1 MTPAMTAITTNRLTV
16 GYRGHRVVE
25 DISLSLPCGR
35 LVCLLG
41 PNGAGKST
49 LLRTLCGFQPP
60 IAGTVTISGSDI
72 TTMSAA
78 EVARLVSVV
87 LTDRPLTP
95 SLTAAE
101 MVGMGRAP
109 YTGFWG
115 RLSDDDRRL
124 ISEAMQTVGIAPLA
138 TRRMGRLS
146 DGERQKVMIAKALAQ
161 HTPVIVLDE
170 PTAFLDY
177 PSKVAVMK
185 TLARLAHDE
194 GKTIL
199 MSTHDLELA
208 AQLGDELMKIEN
220 KHIRKITADEVSRII
235 GRLLRGY
242 PCNILSTSSR
252 LPSKAPALSI
262 LSVHMA
268 AANRPA
274 SP

>member
-1 MTPAMTAITTNRLTV
+1 MTAITTNRLTV

-124 ISEAMQTVGIAPLA
+124 VSEAMQTVGVAPLA

-208 AQLGDELMKIEN
+208 AQLGDELMEIEN

-235 GRLLRGY
+235 GGLLRG
-242 PCNILSTSSR
+242 
-252 LPSKAPALSI
+252 
-262 LSVHMA
+262 
-268 AANRPA
+268 
-274 SP
+274 

>member
-60 IAGTVTISGSDI
+60 IEGTVTISGSDI

-87 LTDRPLTP
+87 LTDRPLTS
-95 SLTAAE
+95 SLTDAE

-124 ISEAMQTVGIAPLA
+124 VSEAMQTVGIDSLA

-199 MSTHDLELA
+199 MSTHNLELA
-208 AQLGDELMKIEN
+208 AQLGDELMEIEN

-235 GRLLRGY
+235 GRLLRG
-242 PCNILSTSSR
+242 
-252 LPSKAPALSI
+252 
-262 LSVHMA
+262 
-268 AANRPA
+268 
-274 SP
+274 

>member
-115 RLSDDDRRL
+115 RLSDNDRRL
-124 ISEAMQTVGIAPLA
+124 VSEAMQTVGVDSLA
-138 TRRMGRLS
+138 TRRMGQLS

-208 AQLGDELMKIEN
+208 AQLGDELMEIEN

-235 GRLLRGY
+235 GRLLRG
-242 PCNILSTSSR
+242 
-252 LPSKAPALSI
+252 
-262 LSVHMA
+262 
-268 AANRPA
+268 
-274 SP
+274 

>member
-95 SLTAAE
+95 SLTVAE
-101 MVGMGRAP
+101 MVGMGRTP

-124 ISEAMQTVGIAPLA
+124 VSEAMQRVGIAPLA

-208 AQLGDELMKIEN
+208 AQLGDELMEIEN

-235 GRLLRGY
+235 GRLLRG
-242 PCNILSTSSR
+242 
-252 LPSKAPALSI
+252 
-262 LSVHMA
+262 
-268 AANRPA
+268 
-274 SP
+274 

>member
-1 MTPAMTAITTNRLTV
+1 MTPVMTAITTNRLTV

-25 DISLSLPCGR
+25 DISLSLPCAR

-124 ISEAMQTVGIAPLA
+124 VSEAMQTVGIAPLA
-138 TRRMGRLS
+138 TRRMGQLS
-146 DGERQKVMIAKALAQ
+146 DGELQKVMIAKALAQ

-235 GRLLRGY
+235 GRLLRG
-242 PCNILSTSSR
+242 
-252 LPSKAPALSI
+252 
-262 LSVHMA
+262 
-268 AANRPA
+268 
-274 SP
+274 

>member
-1 MTPAMTAITTNRLTV
+1 MTAITTNRLTV

-87 LTDRPLTP
+87 LTDRPPTP

-124 ISEAMQTVGIAPLA
+124 VSEAMTTVGIAPLA
-138 TRRMGRLS
+138 TRHMGQLS

-194 GKTIL
+194 SKTIL

-208 AQLGDELMKIEN
+208 AQLGDELMEIEN

-235 GRLLRGY
+235 GRLLRG
-242 PCNILSTSSR
+242 
-252 LPSKAPALSI
+252 
-262 LSVHMA
+262 
-268 AANRPA
+268 
-274 SP
+274 

>member
-1 MTPAMTAITTNRLTV
+1 MTAITTNRLTV

-72 TTMSAA
+72 TAMSAA

-124 ISEAMQTVGIAPLA
+124 VSEAMQTVGIAPLA

-208 AQLGDELMKIEN
+208 AQLGDELMEIEN

-235 GRLLRGY
+235 GRLLRG
-242 PCNILSTSSR
+242 
-252 LPSKAPALSI
+252 
-262 LSVHMA
+262 
-268 AANRPA
+268 
-274 SP
+274 

>member
-1 MTPAMTAITTNRLTV
+1 MTAITTNRLTV

-115 RLSDDDRRL
+115 RLSDEDRRL
-124 ISEAMQTVGIAPLA
+124 VSEAMQTVGIAPLA
-138 TRRMGRLS
+138 TRRMGQLS
-146 DGERQKVMIAKALAQ
+146 DGELQKVMIAKALAQ

-194 GKTIL
+194 GKIIL

-208 AQLGDELMKIEN
+208 AQLGDELMEIEN

-235 GRLLRGY
+235 GRLLRG
-242 PCNILSTSSR
+242 
-252 LPSKAPALSI
+252 
-262 LSVHMA
+262 
-268 AANRPA
+268 
-274 SP
+274 

>member
-1 MTPAMTAITTNRLTV
+1 MTPVMTAITTNRLTV

-72 TTMSAA
+72 TTMSTA

-124 ISEAMQTVGIAPLA
+124 VSEAMQTVGIAPLA

-208 AQLGDELMKIEN
+208 AQLGDELMEIEN

-235 GRLLRGY
+235 GRLLRG
-242 PCNILSTSSR
+242 
-252 LPSKAPALSI
+252 
-262 LSVHMA
+262 
-268 AANRPA
+268 
-274 SP
+274 

>member
-1 MTPAMTAITTNRLTV
+1 MTTAMTAITTNRLTV

-72 TTMSAA
+72 TPMSAA

-124 ISEAMQTVGIAPLA
+124 VSEAMQTVGIAPLA

-208 AQLGDELMKIEN
+208 AQLGDELMEIEN

-235 GRLLRGY
+235 GRLLRG
-242 PCNILSTSSR
+242 
-252 LPSKAPALSI
+252 
-262 LSVHMA
+262 
-268 AANRPA
+268 
-274 SP
+274 

>member
-1 MTPAMTAITTNRLTV
+1 MTAITTNRLTV

-124 ISEAMQTVGIAPLA
+124 ISEAMQTVGVDSLA
-138 TRRMGRLS
+138 TRRMGQLS

-208 AQLGDELMKIEN
+208 AQLGDELMEIEN

-235 GRLLRGY
+235 GRLLRG
-242 PCNILSTSSR
+242 
-252 LPSKAPALSI
+252 
-262 LSVHMA
+262 
-268 AANRPA
+268 
-274 SP
+274 

>member
-1 MTPAMTAITTNRLTV
+1 MTPIMTAITTNRLTV

-115 RLSDDDRRL
+115 RLSDEDRRL
-124 ISEAMQTVGIAPLA
+124 VSEAMQTVGIAPLA

-146 DGERQKVMIAKALAQ
+146 DGERQKVMIAKAMAQ

-208 AQLGDELMKIEN
+208 AQLGDELMEIEN

-235 GRLLRGY
+235 GRLLRG
-242 PCNILSTSSR
+242 
-252 LPSKAPALSI
+252 
-262 LSVHMA
+262 
-268 AANRPA
+268 
-274 SP
+274 

>member
-1 MTPAMTAITTNRLTV
+1 MTAITTNRLTV

-60 IAGTVTISGSDI
+60 IEGTVTISGSDI

-87 LTDRPLTP
+87 LTDRPLTS

-124 ISEAMQTVGIAPLA
+124 VSEAMQTVGIDSLA

-199 MSTHDLELA
+199 MSTHDLEIAAAMADNLIEIHEQTICKTTA
-208 AQLGDELMKIEN
+208 AVVRARIAQLLQ
-220 KHIRKITADEVSRII
+220 R
-235 GRLLRGY
+235 
-242 PCNILSTSSR
+242 
-252 LPSKAPALSI
+252 
-262 LSVHMA
+262 
-268 AANRPA
+268 
-274 SP
+274 

>member
-1 MTPAMTAITTNRLTV
+1 MTPVMTAITTNRLTV

-60 IAGTVTISGSDI
+60 IEGTVTISGSDI
-72 TTMSAA
+72 TAMSAA

-124 ISEAMQTVGIAPLA
+124 VSEAMQTVGIAPLA
-138 TRRMGRLS
+138 TRRMGQLS
-146 DGERQKVMIAKALAQ
+146 DGELQKVMIAKALAQ

-208 AQLGDELMKIEN
+208 AQLGDELMEIEN

-235 GRLLRGY
+235 GRLLRG
-242 PCNILSTSSR
+242 
-252 LPSKAPALSI
+252 
-262 LSVHMA
+262 
-268 AANRPA
+268 
-274 SP
+274 

>member
-1 MTPAMTAITTNRLTV
+1 MTAITTNRLTV

-95 SLTAAE
+95 SLTARE

-124 ISEAMQTVGIAPLA
+124 VSEAMQTVGIAPLA
-138 TRRMGRLS
+138 TRRMGQLS

-208 AQLGDELMKIEN
+208 AQLGDELMEIEN

-235 GRLLRGY
+235 GRLLRG
-242 PCNILSTSSR
+242 
-252 LPSKAPALSI
+252 
-262 LSVHMA
+262 
-268 AANRPA
+268 
-274 SP
+274 

>member
-1 MTPAMTAITTNRLTV
+1 MTAITTNRLTV

-25 DISLSLPCGR
+25 DISLSLPSGR

-41 PNGAGKST
+41 PNGAGQSP

-60 IAGTVTISGSDI
+60 ISVTVTISGNDI

-124 ISEAMQTVGIAPLA
+124 VSEAMQTVGIDSLA

-208 AQLGDELMKIEN
+208 AQLGDELMEIEN

-235 GRLLRGY
+235 GRLLRG
-242 PCNILSTSSR
+242 
-252 LPSKAPALSI
+252 
-262 LSVHMA
+262 
-268 AANRPA
+268 
-274 SP
+274 

>member
-1 MTPAMTAITTNRLTV
+1 MTAITTNRLTV

-60 IAGTVTISGSDI
+60 VAGTVTVSGSDI

-124 ISEAMQTVGIAPLA
+124 VSEAMTTVGIAPLA
-138 TRRMGRLS
+138 TRRMGQLS

-208 AQLGDELMKIEN
+208 AQLGDELMEIEN

-235 GRLLRGY
+235 GRLLRG
-242 PCNILSTSSR
+242 
-252 LPSKAPALSI
+252 
-262 LSVHMA
+262 
-268 AANRPA
+268 
-274 SP
+274 

>member
-1 MTPAMTAITTNRLTV
+1 MTPAVTAITTNRLTV

-60 IAGTVTISGSDI
+60 IAGTVTISGNDI

-87 LTDRPLTP
+87 LTDRPLTS

-124 ISEAMQTVGIAPLA
+124 VSEAMQTVGIAPLA
-138 TRRMGRLS
+138 TRRMGQLS
-146 DGERQKVMIAKALAQ
+146 DGELQKVMIAKALAQ

-208 AQLGDELMKIEN
+208 AQLGDELMEIEN

-235 GRLLRGY
+235 GRLLRG
-242 PCNILSTSSR
+242 
-252 LPSKAPALSI
+252 
-262 LSVHMA
+262 
-268 AANRPA
+268 
-274 SP
+274 

>member
-1 MTPAMTAITTNRLTV
+1 MTAITTNRLTV

-49 LLRTLCGFQPP
+49 ILRTLCGFQPP

-124 ISEAMQTVGIAPLA
+124 VSEAMQTVGIAPLA

-208 AQLGDELMKIEN
+208 AQLGDELMEIEN

-235 GRLLRGY
+235 GRLLRG
-242 PCNILSTSSR
+242 
-252 LPSKAPALSI
+252 
-262 LSVHMA
+262 
-268 AANRPA
+268 
-274 SP
+274 

>member
-1 MTPAMTAITTNRLTV
+1 MTAITTNRLTV

-115 RLSDDDRRL
+115 RLSDEDRRL
-124 ISEAMQTVGIAPLA
+124 VSEAMQTVGIAPLA
-138 TRRMGRLS
+138 TRRMGQLS
-146 DGERQKVMIAKALAQ
+146 DGELQKVMIAKALAQ

-199 MSTHDLELA
+199 MSTHDLQLA
-208 AQLGDELMKIEN
+208 AQLGDELMEIEN

-235 GRLLRGY
+235 GRLLRG
-242 PCNILSTSSR
+242 
-252 LPSKAPALSI
+252 
-262 LSVHMA
+262 
-268 AANRPA
+268 
-274 SP
+274 

>member
-1 MTPAMTAITTNRLTV
+1 MTAITTNRLTV

-25 DISLSLPCGR
+25 DISLSLSCGR

-124 ISEAMQTVGIAPLA
+124 VSEAMQTVGIAPLA
-138 TRRMGRLS
+138 TRRMGQLS

-208 AQLGDELMKIEN
+208 AQLGDELMEIEN

-235 GRLLRGY
+235 GRLLRG
-242 PCNILSTSSR
+242 
-252 LPSKAPALSI
+252 
-262 LSVHMA
+262 
-268 AANRPA
+268 
-274 SP
+274 

>member
-1 MTPAMTAITTNRLTV
+1 MTAITTNRLTV

-95 SLTAAE
+95 SLTARE

-124 ISEAMQTVGIAPLA
+124 VLEAMTTVGIDSLA

-208 AQLGDELMKIEN
+208 AQLGDELMEIEN

-235 GRLLRGY
+235 GRLLRG
-242 PCNILSTSSR
+242 
-252 LPSKAPALSI
+252 
-262 LSVHMA
+262 
-268 AANRPA
+268 
-274 SP
+274 

>member
-60 IAGTVTISGSDI
+60 IAGTVTISRSDI

-124 ISEAMQTVGIAPLA
+124 VSEAMQTVGIAPLA

-208 AQLGDELMKIEN
+208 AQLGDELMEIEN

-235 GRLLRGY
+235 GRLLRG
-242 PCNILSTSSR
+242 
-252 LPSKAPALSI
+252 
-262 LSVHMA
+262 
-268 AANRPA
+268 
-274 SP
+274 

>member
-1 MTPAMTAITTNRLTV
+1 MTPVMTAITTNRLTV

-60 IAGTVTISGSDI
+60 IEGTVTISGSDI

-115 RLSDDDRRL
+115 RLSDNDRRL
-124 ISEAMQTVGIAPLA
+124 VSEAMQTVGVAPLA

-208 AQLGDELMKIEN
+208 AQLGDELMEIEN

-235 GRLLRGY
+235 GRLLRG
-242 PCNILSTSSR
+242 
-252 LPSKAPALSI
+252 
-262 LSVHMA
+262 
-268 AANRPA
+268 
-274 SP
+274 

>member
-1 MTPAMTAITTNRLTV
+1 MTAITTNRLTV

-60 IAGTVTISGSDI
+60 IAGTVTISGNDI

-95 SLTAAE
+95 SLTARE

-124 ISEAMQTVGIAPLA
+124 VSEAMQTVGIDSLA
-138 TRRMGRLS
+138 TRRMGQLS

-194 GKTIL
+194 SKTIL

-208 AQLGDELMKIEN
+208 AQLGDELMEIEN

-235 GRLLRGY
+235 GRLLRG
-242 PCNILSTSSR
+242 
-252 LPSKAPALSI
+252 
-262 LSVHMA
+262 
-268 AANRPA
+268 
-274 SP
+274 

>member
-60 IAGTVTISGSDI
+60 IEGTVTISGSDI

-95 SLTAAE
+95 SLTVRE

-124 ISEAMQTVGIAPLA
+124 VSEAMQTVGIAPLA

-208 AQLGDELMKIEN
+208 AQLGDELMEIEN

-235 GRLLRGY
+235 GRLLRG
-242 PCNILSTSSR
+242 
-252 LPSKAPALSI
+252 
-262 LSVHMA
+262 
-268 AANRPA
+268 
-274 SP
+274 

>member
-1 MTPAMTAITTNRLTV
+1 MTPVMTAITTNRLTV

-41 PNGAGKST
+41 PHGAGKST

-87 LTDRPLTP
+87 LTDRPLTS

-101 MVGMGRAP
+101 RVGMGRAP

-124 ISEAMQTVGIAPLA
+124 VSEAMQTGGIDSLA

-235 GRLLRGY
+235 GRLLRG
-242 PCNILSTSSR
+242 
-252 LPSKAPALSI
+252 
-262 LSVHMA
+262 
-268 AANRPA
+268 
-274 SP
+274 

>member
-1 MTPAMTAITTNRLTV
+1 MTPVMTAITTNRLTV

-60 IAGTVTISGSDI
+60 IEGTVTISGSDI

-124 ISEAMQTVGIAPLA
+124 VSEAMQTVGIAPLA
-138 TRRMGRLS
+138 TRRMSRLS

-208 AQLGDELMKIEN
+208 AQLGDELMEIEN

-235 GRLLRGY
+235 GRLLRG
-242 PCNILSTSSR
+242 
-252 LPSKAPALSI
+252 
-262 LSVHMA
+262 
-268 AANRPA
+268 
-274 SP
+274 

>member
-1 MTPAMTAITTNRLTV
+1 MTAITTNRLTV

-115 RLSDDDRRL
+115 MLSDEDRRL
-124 ISEAMQTVGIAPLA
+124 VSEAMQTVGIAPLA

-235 GRLLRGY
+235 GRLLRG
-242 PCNILSTSSR
+242 
-252 LPSKAPALSI
+252 
-262 LSVHMA
+262 
-268 AANRPA
+268 
-274 SP
+274 

>member
-1 MTPAMTAITTNRLTV
+1 MTAITTNRLTV

-115 RLSDDDRRL
+115 RLSNDDRRL
-124 ISEAMQTVGIAPLA
+124 VSEAIQTVGIAPLA
-138 TRRMGRLS
+138 TRRMGQLS

-208 AQLGDELMKIEN
+208 AQLGDELMEIEN

-235 GRLLRGY
+235 GRLLRG
-242 PCNILSTSSR
+242 
-252 LPSKAPALSI
+252 
-262 LSVHMA
+262 
-268 AANRPA
+268 
-274 SP
+274 

>member
-1 MTPAMTAITTNRLTV
+1 MTAITTNRLTV

-95 SLTAAE
+95 SLTARE

-115 RLSDDDRRL
+115 RLSDDDRHL
-124 ISEAMQTVGIAPLA
+124 VSEAMQTVGIDSLA
-138 TRRMGRLS
+138 TRRMGQLS

-194 GKTIL
+194 SKTIL

-208 AQLGDELMKIEN
+208 AQLGDELMEIEN

-235 GRLLRGY
+235 GRLLRG
-242 PCNILSTSSR
+242 
-252 LPSKAPALSI
+252 
-262 LSVHMA
+262 
-268 AANRPA
+268 
-274 SP
+274 

>member
-1 MTPAMTAITTNRLTV
+1 MTAITTNRLTV

-60 IAGTVTISGSDI
+60 IEGTVTISGSDI

-124 ISEAMQTVGIAPLA
+124 VSEAMQTVGIDSLA
-138 TRRMGRLS
+138 TRRMGQLS

-208 AQLGDELMKIEN
+208 AQLGDELMEIEN
-220 KHIRKITADEVSRII
+220 KHIRK
-235 GRLLRGY
+235 
-242 PCNILSTSSR
+242 
-252 LPSKAPALSI
+252 
-262 LSVHMA
+262 
-268 AANRPA
+268 
-274 SP
+274 SPPMR

>member
-1 MTPAMTAITTNRLTV
+1 MTAITTNRLTV

-87 LTDRPLTP
+87 LTDCPLTP

-101 MVGMGRAP
+101 MVGLGRAP

-124 ISEAMQTVGIAPLA
+124 VSEAMQTVGIAPLA

-208 AQLGDELMKIEN
+208 AQLGDELMEIEN

-235 GRLLRGY
+235 GRLLRG
-242 PCNILSTSSR
+242 
-252 LPSKAPALSI
+252 
-262 LSVHMA
+262 
-268 AANRPA
+268 
-274 SP
+274 

>member
-1 MTPAMTAITTNRLTV
+1 MTAITTIRLTV
-16 GYRGHRVVE
+16 GYRDHRVVE

-87 LTDRPLTP
+87 LTDRPPTP

-124 ISEAMQTVGIAPLA
+124 VSEAMQTVGIDSLA

-208 AQLGDELMKIEN
+208 AQLGDELMEIEN

-235 GRLLRGY
+235 GRLLRG
-242 PCNILSTSSR
+242 
-252 LPSKAPALSI
+252 
-262 LSVHMA
+262 
-268 AANRPA
+268 
-274 SP
+274 

>member
-1 MTPAMTAITTNRLTV
+1 MTAITTNRLTV

-49 LLRTLCGFQPP
+49 FLRTLCGFQPP

-124 ISEAMQTVGIAPLA
+124 VSEAMQTVGIAPLA
-138 TRRMGRLS
+138 TRRMGQLS

-208 AQLGDELMKIEN
+208 AQLGDELMEIEN
-220 KHIRKITADEVSRII
+220 KHIRKITADEVGRII
-235 GRLLRGY
+235 GRLLRG
-242 PCNILSTSSR
+242 
-252 LPSKAPALSI
+252 
-262 LSVHMA
+262 
-268 AANRPA
+268 
-274 SP
+274 

>member
-1 MTPAMTAITTNRLTV
+1 MTPVMTAITTNRLTV

-124 ISEAMQTVGIAPLA
+124 VSEAMQTVGIAPLA
-138 TRRMGRLS
+138 TRRMGQLS
-146 DGERQKVMIAKALAQ
+146 DGELQKVMIAKALAQ

-194 GKTIL
+194 GKIIL

-208 AQLGDELMKIEN
+208 AQLGDELMEIEN

-235 GRLLRGY
+235 GRLLRG
-242 PCNILSTSSR
+242 
-252 LPSKAPALSI
+252 
-262 LSVHMA
+262 
-268 AANRPA
+268 
-274 SP
+274 

>member
-1 MTPAMTAITTNRLTV
+1 MTAITTNRLTV

-87 LTDRPLTP
+87 LTDRPLTS

-124 ISEAMQTVGIAPLA
+124 VSEAMQTVGIAPLA
-138 TRRMGRLS
+138 TRRMSQLS
-146 DGERQKVMIAKALAQ
+146 DGELQKVMIAKALAQ

-235 GRLLRGY
+235 GRLLRG
-242 PCNILSTSSR
+242 
-252 LPSKAPALSI
+252 
-262 LSVHMA
+262 
-268 AANRPA
+268 
-274 SP
+274 

>member
-1 MTPAMTAITTNRLTV
+1 MTPVMTAITTNRLTV

-109 YTGFWG
+109 YTRFWD

-124 ISEAMQTVGIAPLA
+124 VSEAMQTVGIDSLA

-235 GRLLRGY
+235 GRLLRG
-242 PCNILSTSSR
+242 
-252 LPSKAPALSI
+252 
-262 LSVHMA
+262 
-268 AANRPA
+268 
-274 SP
+274 

>member
-1 MTPAMTAITTNRLTV
+1 MTPVMTAITTNRLTV

-60 IAGTVTISGSDI
+60 IEGTVTISGSDI
-72 TTMSAA
+72 TAMSAA

-115 RLSDDDRRL
+115 RLSDEDRRL
-124 ISEAMQTVGIAPLA
+124 VSEAMQTVGIAPLA

-208 AQLGDELMKIEN
+208 AQLGDELMEIEN

-235 GRLLRGY
+235 GRLLRG
-242 PCNILSTSSR
+242 
-252 LPSKAPALSI
+252 
-262 LSVHMA
+262 
-268 AANRPA
+268 
-274 SP
+274 

>member
-1 MTPAMTAITTNRLTV
+1 MTPVMTAITTNRLTV

-60 IAGTVTISGSDI
+60 IEGTVTISGSDI
-72 TTMSAA
+72 TTMSTA

-115 RLSDDDRRL
+115 RLSDDDHRL
-124 ISEAMQTVGIAPLA
+124 VSEAMQTVGIAPLA

-208 AQLGDELMKIEN
+208 AQLGDELMEIEN

-235 GRLLRGY
+235 GRLLRG
-242 PCNILSTSSR
+242 
-252 LPSKAPALSI
+252 
-262 LSVHMA
+262 
-268 AANRPA
+268 
-274 SP
+274 